1 MPTKMKYEPA
11 GLTLPCDRCGV
22 QAKMHTLTESG
33 DGETW
38 QTVQYRNPRTKR
50 DRDARHCE
58 PCAKEIC
65 GIFPPVRF
73 SDARQAM
80 EVLGR
85 EKKAD
90 GELDDLRKE
99 AKGAKE
105 TVLRYL
111 IQNDADQLT
120 HGGHT
125 AKFRTRTSSSF
136 DKDLLEEFLTE
147 EQLKEA
153 TKTSESQFV
162 QVS

>member
-1 MPTKMKYEPA
+1 
-11 GLTLPCDRCGV
+11 
-22 QAKMHTLTESG
+22 
-33 DGETW
+33 
-38 QTVQYRNPRTKR
+38 
-50 DRDARHCE
+50 
-58 PCAKEIC
+58 
-65 GIFPPVRF
+65 
-73 SDARQAM
+73 M